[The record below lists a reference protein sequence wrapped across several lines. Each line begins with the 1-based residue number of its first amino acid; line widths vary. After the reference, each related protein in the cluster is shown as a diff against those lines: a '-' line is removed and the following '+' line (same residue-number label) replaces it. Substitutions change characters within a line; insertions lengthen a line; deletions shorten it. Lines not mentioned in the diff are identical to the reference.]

1 MAHVSVRRHH
11 IVGNRSEEVVVEM
24 VIGVGRRGRT
34 VGGLGFSERGKI
46 KA

>member
-1 MAHVSVRRHH
+1 MSHVKVSRHNKD
-11 IVGNRSEEVVVEM
+11 GNRSEEVGGEM